1 MNGEI
6 GEILGKSLGTLAKKR
21 GHGDVDYIGRTS
33 RTNMVGWK
41 LKFVEDL

>member
-1 MNGEI
+1 MVK
-6 GEILGKSLGTLAKKR
+6 LAKSLGKAWEHWQKKR